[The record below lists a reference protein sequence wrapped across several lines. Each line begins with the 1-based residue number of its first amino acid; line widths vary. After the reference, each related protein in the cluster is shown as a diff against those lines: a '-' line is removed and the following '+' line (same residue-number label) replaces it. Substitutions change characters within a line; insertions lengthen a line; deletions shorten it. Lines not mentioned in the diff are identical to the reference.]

1 MVAAPT
7 MSAGCVSKAYWD
19 GDGAVAN
26 WQAEPYHCGGT
37 QDNLNGGIIASLID
51 CHSLNLAIAHAY
63 RASRAADRQRAAHR
77 LRDGEL
83 AGDLCETD
91 ADRSTPRATSAH
103 RQIGA
108 AQGLGELYA
117 QRRGG
122 STSDRRSVR
131 GAGGVGIK
139 DWVQDVQAVQ
149 IVQVVRKTS
158 ENVLNGLNLLNDL
171 NLKEELWNTQ
181 LSDEPD

>member
-1 MVAAPT
+1 MTEPAFQDQGSVHHCH
-7 MSAGCVSKAYWD
+7 GCGADNERGLRLKSYWD

-37 QDNLNGGIIASLID
+37 RGNLNGGIIASLID

-63 RASRAADRQRAAHR
+63 RASRAANRQPAAHW
-77 LRDGEL
+77 LRNGEL

-91 ADRSTPRATSAH
+91 ADRSTSRAASAH

-108 AQGLGELYA
+108 AQDLGELYA

-122 STSDRRSVR
+122 STSDRRGVR
-131 GAGGVGIK
+131 GAGEVGIK
-139 DWVQDVQAVQ
+139 RGVQCSRV
-149 IVQVVRKTS
+149 
-158 ENVLNGLNLLNDL
+158 
-171 NLKEELWNTQ
+171 
-181 LSDEPD
+181 